1 MKILGILLLGLS
13 LSAVAETQKPR
24 TPSDMVGEERAISL
38 DEIYKE
44 LDGYC
49 SGTGHHA
56 DLVKECVKVKKSIL
70 IKYKHSMEIRVNGKM
85 EEGDARADSKY
96 CVIRLRKHFIKMG
109 YDLTGLN
116 TCSELEEALLV
127 NEPAPEPEPE
137 PAPGP

>member
-1 MKILGILLLGLS
+1 MKLLGILFLLSFS
-13 LSAVAETQKPR
+13 LHAETQKPR
-24 TPSDMVGEERAISL
+24 TPSGMVGEERAISL
-38 DEIYKE
+38 NEIYKE
-44 LDGYC
+44 VDDYC
-49 SGTGHHA
+49 NGTGHHA
-56 DLVKECVKVKKSIL
+56 DLVKECLKIKRIIL
-70 IKYKHSMEIRVNGKM
+70 KKYKHSTLKRVDGKM

-137 PAPGP
+137 PTPGP